1 MSDPSDIRLSEV
13 NEALLILS
21 IRQHELT
28 EQANLSESVA
38 LANQARFEAL
48 FEASPVGMYLVDSRL
63 RIRLASRE
71 ARRTFG
77 DDQDVIG
84 RDFVE
89 VIHAIWPPRSA
100 DDIVSHFRATLETGE
115 PYIVTEFAE
124 ERLDRKVREF
134 YDWQIHRIVMPAGE
148 FGVVCYFIDIADRL
162 QAEQA
167 VRNSEIR
174 YRRLFEAAKDGIL
187 ILNAPDGSITDANPI
202 VVEMLGSSRE
212 ELLRKHLWE
221 VGLLPDAPSGK
232 AMIRDLREKS
242 YLRYE
247 PITLKNAAGREIEV
261 EVVANVYEEADR
273 SIIQCNIRDIT
284 ERAKSEKALVKAL
297 NYADDIV
304 ATLREP
310 FLVLDDGLRVK
321 TANRSFYDSFQVS
334 KEETEGRFVYE
345 LGNGQWD
352 IPGLRT
358 LLDDVLARNESVHDY
373 EVEHSFPTLG
383 RKTMLL
389 NARPFPPESKHPE
402 LILLA
407 VQDVS
412 AVRARA
418 DELAEAARH
427 KDEFLAT
434 LAHELRNP
442 LAPIRN
448 AVVVLE
454 TEGATV
460 PLVKDAAAV
469 ISRQTAIMVRLIDD
483 LLDIARVSSNK
494 LDIRKQRVE
503 LAAIVESALESSRPL
518 IDEFRH
524 ELTVSLP
531 PESITLDADPVRLAQ
546 VFLNL
551 LNNSAKYT
559 PPGGHIRLS
568 VERRGNEAVV
578 SVRDDGLGIPAEMLA
593 HVFEMFTQVDR
604 SIERSQG
611 LGIGLTLVRR
621 LVEMHDGS
629 IEVHSEG
636 LGKGSELIVRLPLA
650 SARQEATPKREMP
663 EPKGVS
669 GRRILVVDDNRDSA
683 DSLRMLLRLKGNEV
697 RTAYD
702 GLKALEVAE
711 EFRPELVLLDIGLP
725 KLNGYEVA
733 GRIRKQRWGREVIL
747 VALTGW
753 GQDEDRRRTEEAG
766 FNLHIV
772 KPLDVAELE
781 KQLVSSRQQLKHI
794 GRTRA

>member
-1 MSDPSDIRLSEV
+1 MSDSSDIQLSEV
-13 NEALLILS
+13 NEALLLSS
-21 IRQHELT
+21 IRLHELT
-28 EQANLSESVA
+28 EQANLAESVA

-48 FEASPVGMYLVDSRL
+48 FEASPVGMYLVDSQL
-63 RIRLASRE
+63 RIRLTSRK
-71 ARRTFG
+71 ARHAFG
-77 DDQDVIG
+77 DDRDVIG
-84 RDFVE
+84 LDFVE
-89 VIHAIWPPRSA
+89 VIHAVWPPRCA
-100 DDIVSHFRATLETGE
+100 DDIVARFRETLATGD
-115 PYIVTEFAE
+115 PYVVTEFSE
-124 ERLDRKVREF
+124 ERRDRKVREF
-134 YDWQIHRIVMPAGE
+134 YDWQIHRVMMPAGE
-148 FGVVCYFIDIADRL
+148 YGVVCYFIDIAARVR
-162 QAEQA
+162 AEQA
-167 VRNSEIR
+167 VRDSEIR
-174 YRRLFEAAKDGIL
+174 YRRIFEAAKDGIL
-187 ILNAPDGSITDANPI
+187 ILNAADGSITDANPI
-202 VVEMLGSSRE
+202 VVEMLGNSRE
-212 ELLRKHLWE
+212 ELLGKHLWE
-221 VGLLPDAPSGK
+221 VGLLPDARSGE
-232 AMIRDLREKS
+232 AMIRDLQEKN

-247 PITLKNAAGREIEV
+247 RIALKSAAGREIEV
-261 EVVANVYEEADR
+261 EVVANVYDEVDR
-273 SIIQCNIRDIT
+273 SIVQCNIRDIT
-284 ERAKSEKALVKAL
+284 ERGKSEKALVKAL
-297 NYADDIV
+297 IYADDII

-310 FLVLDDGLRVK
+310 FLVLDYDLRVK
-321 TANRSFYDSFQVS
+321 TANRSFYDSFHVS

-352 IPGLRT
+352 IPGLRA

-373 EVEHSFPTLG
+373 EVEHSFPSLG

-407 VQDVS
+407 VQDIS

-418 DELAEAARH
+418 DELAEAARN

-531 PESITLDADPVRLAQ
+531 PEPITLDADPIRLAQ

-559 PPGGHIRLS
+559 PPGGHIRLT
-568 VERRGNEAVV
+568 VERRGSEAAV
-578 SVRDDGLGIPAEMLA
+578 SVRDDGLGIPTEMLE

-604 SIERSQG
+604 STERSQGG

-621 LVEMHDGS
+621 LVEMHDGY
-629 IEVHSEG
+629 IEAHSDG
-636 LGKGSELIVRLPLA
+636 VGKGSEFIVRLPVN
-650 SARQEATPKREMP
+650 SAPLGAAPKSELP
-663 EPKGVS
+663 QSKGLT
-669 GRRILVVDDNRDSA
+669 GRRILVVDDNKDSA
-683 DSLRMLLRLKGNEV
+683 DSLRMLLRLKGNDV

-702 GLKALEVAE
+702 GLAALEAAE

-733 GRIRKQRWGREVIL
+733 GRIRKQPWGRDVIL

-753 GQDEDRRRTEEAG
+753 GQEEDRRRTEEAG
-766 FNLHIV
+766 FNIHIV

-781 KQLVSSRQQLKHI
+781 QQLLAR
-794 GRTRA
+794 GRG

>member
-1 MSDPSDIRLSEV
+1 
-13 NEALLILS
+13 
-21 IRQHELT
+21 
-28 EQANLSESVA
+28 
-38 LANQARFEAL
+38 
-48 FEASPVGMYLVDSRL
+48 MYLVDSQL
-63 RIRLASRE
+63 RIRLASRK
-71 ARRTFG
+71 ARHAFG
-77 DDQDVIG
+77 DDRDVIG
-84 RDFVE
+84 LDFVE
-89 VIHAIWPPRSA
+89 VIHAVWPPRCA
-100 DDIVSHFRATLETGE
+100 DDIVARFRATLATGE
-115 PYIVTEFAE
+115 PYVVTEFSE
-124 ERLDRKVREF
+124 ERRDRKVREF
-134 YDWQIHRIVMPAGE
+134 YDWQIHRVMMPAGE
-148 FGVVCYFIDIADRL
+148 YGVVCYFIDIAARVR
-162 QAEQA
+162 AEQA
-167 VRNSEIR
+167 VRDSEIR
-174 YRRLFEAAKDGIL
+174 YRRIFEAANDGIL
-187 ILNAPDGSITDANPI
+187 ILNAADGSITDANPI
-202 VVEMLGSSRE
+202 VVEMLGKSRE
-212 ELLRKHLWE
+212 ELLGKHLWE
-221 VGLLPDAPSGK
+221 VGLLPDARSDE
-232 AMIRDLREKS
+232 AMIRDLQEKN

-247 PITLKNAAGREIEV
+247 RIALKSAAGREIEV
-261 EVVANVYEEADR
+261 EVVANVYVEVGR
-273 SIIQCNIRDIT
+273 SIIQFNIRDIT
-284 ERAKSEKALVKAL
+284 ERGKSEKALVKAL
-297 NYADDIV
+297 IYADDII

-310 FLVLDDGLRVK
+310 FLVLDYDLRVK
-321 TANRSFYDSFQVS
+321 TANRSFYDSFHVS

-352 IPGLRT
+352 IPGLRA

-373 EVEHSFPTLG
+373 EVEHSFPSLG

-418 DELAEAARH
+418 DELAEAARN

-503 LAAIVESALESSRPL
+503 LAAIIESALESSRPL

-531 PESITLDADPVRLAQ
+531 PEPITLDADPIRLAQ

-559 PPGGHIRLS
+559 PPGGHIRLT
-568 VERRGNEAVV
+568 VERRGNEAAVG
-578 SVRDDGLGIPAEMLA
+578 VRDDGLGIPAEMLA

-604 SIERSQG
+604 STERAQGG

-621 LVEMHDGS
+621 LVEMHDGN
-629 IEVHSEG
+629 IEAHSDG
-636 LGKGSELIVRLPLA
+636 VGKGSEFIVRLPVNPAPL
-650 SARQEATPKREMP
+650 EATPKSESP
-663 EPKGVS
+663 QSKGLT
-669 GRRILVVDDNRDSA
+669 GRRILVVDDNKDSA
-683 DSLRMLLRLKGNEV
+683 DSLRMLLRLKGNDV

-702 GLKALEVAE
+702 GLAALEAAE
-711 EFRPELVLLDIGLP
+711 EFKPELVLLDIGLP

-733 GRIRKQRWGREVIL
+733 GRIRKQPWGRDVIL

-766 FNLHIV
+766 FNIHIV

-781 KQLVSSRQQLKHI
+781 KQLLAR
-794 GRTRA
+794 GGG

>member
-1 MSDPSDIRLSEV
+1 MNDPPDIRLSEV
-13 NEALLILS
+13 NEALLLSS

-28 EQANLSESVA
+28 EQAHLGESAA

-63 RIRLASRE
+63 RIRLASRK

-77 DDQDVIG
+77 DDQGVIG

-89 VIHAIWPPRSA
+89 VIHAVWPQRCA
-100 DDIVSHFRATLETGE
+100 DDIVARFQKTLETGE
-115 PYIVTEFAE
+115 PYIVTEFSE
-124 ERLDRKVREF
+124 VREDRKAREY

-148 FGVVCYFIDIADRL
+148 YGVVCYFIDIADRVH
-162 QAEQA
+162 AEQA

-187 ILNAPDGSITDANPI
+187 ILNATDGSITDANPI
-202 VVEMLGSSRE
+202 VVEMLGKSRK
-212 ELLRKHLWE
+212 ELLGKHLWE
-221 VGLLPDAPSGK
+221 VGLLPDAGSDQK
-232 AMIRDLREKS
+232 MIRDVLEKKF
-242 YLRYE
+242 LHCEHIPFR
-247 PITLKNAAGREIEV
+247 NALEREIEV
-261 EVVANVYEEADR
+261 EVVANVYEEVDR

-284 ERAKSEKALVKAL
+284 ERGKAEKALVKAL
-297 NYADDIV
+297 IYADDVI

-321 TANRSFYDSFQVS
+321 TANRSFYDSFHVS

-418 DELAEAARH
+418 DELAEAARN

-454 TEGATV
+454 TEGAKDS
-460 PLVKDAAAV
+460 LVKDAAAV
-469 ISRQTAIMVRLIDD
+469 ISRQTAVMVRLIDD

-494 LDIRKQRVE
+494 LDIRKQRVQ
-503 LAAIVESALESSRPL
+503 LATILESALESSRPL
-518 IDEFRH
+518 IDEFHH

-531 PESITLDADPVRLAQ
+531 PELITLDADPIRLAQ

-559 PPGGHIRLS
+559 PPGGQIRLC
-568 VERRGNEAVV
+568 VERHGSDAIV

-593 HVFEMFTQVDR
+593 HVFEMFNQVDR
-604 SIERSQG
+604 SIEQSKGG

-629 IEVHSEG
+629 IEVRSDG
-636 LGKGSELIVRLPLA
+636 VGKGSEFIVRLPLI
-650 SARQEATPKREMP
+650 SVQPEPPPKRETP
-663 EPKGVS
+663 QSKGLTS
-669 GRRILVVDDNRDSA
+669 CRILVVDDNKDSA

-702 GLKALEVAE
+702 GLSALEAAE

-725 KLNGYEVA
+725 KLNGYDVA
-733 GRIRKQRWGREVIL
+733 VRIRQQPWGRDVTL

-753 GQDEDRRRTEEAG
+753 GQDEDRRQSEEAG
-766 FNLHIV
+766 FNHHFV
-772 KPLDVAELE
+772 KPLDLAELE
-781 KQLVSSRQQLKHI
+781 KLLGASR
-794 GRTRA
+794 